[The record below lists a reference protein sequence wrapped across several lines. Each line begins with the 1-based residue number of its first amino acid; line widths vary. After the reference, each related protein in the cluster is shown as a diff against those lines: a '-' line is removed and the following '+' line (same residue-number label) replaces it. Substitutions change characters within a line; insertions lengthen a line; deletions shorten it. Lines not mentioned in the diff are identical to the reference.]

1 MIILLL
7 LRSTLLLLVAN
18 YSFAQEWYSQDNYG
32 PMYYEPNT
40 VEDLKPSFVGKRQA
54 ESLATESKSFYL
66 SEHSA
71 SNVREK
77 RDIGDVDAKKNSS
90 DVTEYTTN
98 EGVNHVADM
107 SEENDRSFDPD
118 SSLEATSHSPT
129 NDSYEYMQSP
139 TNSSSEYVESTNNSS
154 TEYMESPNNSSTEYV
169 ESPNINGY
177 ENAQDVAS
185 DSYEFTQSVANN
197 SVEYAAEDSHD
208 KAQTVAND
216 SYEFTQSIANNS
228 VQFAPNVGKDSYEN
242 AQNVSNSSYSIT
254 DSNQVNEMPNET
266 MKTGP
271 ERTEMSPLTP
281 DVMHKGS
288 AEGSANDGRM
298 DVTEEP
304 KDDGAGDLESKPV
317 DTAPSHETSGTPD
330 FMEEVDESSG
340 SGNSNDQE
348 NDDEENKAKN
358 GNKDDRNKSDDSANA
373 RKETNERKTTPTSA
387 SRGEDSSG
395 NFNNREVDDLF
406 TDYDEDEYEDEQPV
420 KRQNLGTKIIRW
432 VKCIIL
438 YLTSIELEDIWKAN
452 IRTTEKER
460 GLWG

>member
-118 SSLEATSHSPT
+118 SSLEATSDSPT

-185 DSYEFTQSVANN
+185 DSYEFTQSVGNN

-373 RKETNERKTTPTSA
+373 RKETNGRKRRPHRQAGVKIAVEISITEKSMICLQTTTRMSM
-387 SRGEDSSG
+387 RM
-395 NFNNREVDDLF
+395 NNRWRGKIWVRKLL
-406 TDYDEDEYEDEQPV
+406 DE
-420 KRQNLGTKIIRW
+420 
-432 VKCIIL
+432 
-438 YLTSIELEDIWKAN
+438 
-452 IRTTEKER
+452 
-460 GLWG
+460 

>member
-66 SEHSA
+66 SEHST

-107 SEENDRSFDPD
+107 SEENNRSFDPD

-340 SGNSNDQE
+340 SGNSNDRE

-373 RKETNERKTTPTSA
+373 RKETNGRKTTPTSA

-420 KRQNLGTKIIRW
+420 KRQNLGTKIIR
-432 VKCIIL
+432 
-438 YLTSIELEDIWKAN
+438 
-452 IRTTEKER
+452 
-460 GLWG
+460 

>member
-40 VEDLKPSFVGKRQA
+40 VEELKPSFVEKRQA

-71 SNVREK
+71 SNFREK

-90 DVTEYTTN
+90 DVMEYTTN
-98 EGVNHVADM
+98 EGVNHLADM
-107 SEENDRSFDPD
+107 SEENDQSFDPD

-139 TNSSSEYVESTNNSS
+139 TNSSSEYVESPNNSS
-154 TEYMESPNNSSTEYV
+154 TEYMESPNNSSTEY
-169 ESPNINGY
+169 E
-177 ENAQDVAS
+177 E
-185 DSYEFTQSVANN
+185 T
-197 SVEYAAEDSHD
+197 
-208 KAQTVAND
+208 QTVAND
-216 SYEFTQSIANNS
+216 SYEFTQSVANNS

-271 ERTEMSPLTP
+271 EGTEMSPLTP
-281 DVMHKGS
+281 YVMHKGS
-288 AEGSANDGRM
+288 AESSANDGRM

-304 KDDGAGDLESKPV
+304 KDYGAGDLETKPV

-340 SGNSNDQE
+340 SENSNDRE

-358 GNKDDRNKSDDSANA
+358 GSIDDRNKSDDSANA
-373 RKETNERKTTPTSA
+373 RKETNGRKTTPTSA

-395 NFNNREVDDLF
+395 NFNNKEVDDLF

-420 KRQNLGTKIIRW
+420 KRQNL
-432 VKCIIL
+432 
-438 YLTSIELEDIWKAN
+438 
-452 IRTTEKER
+452 
-460 GLWG
+460 